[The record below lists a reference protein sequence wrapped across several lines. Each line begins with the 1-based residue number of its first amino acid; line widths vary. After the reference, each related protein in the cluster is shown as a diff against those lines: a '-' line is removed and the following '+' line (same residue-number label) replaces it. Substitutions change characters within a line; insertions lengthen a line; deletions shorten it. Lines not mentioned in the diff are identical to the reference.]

1 METIIGITSILIL
14 KLTAMIAGYKIV
26 ALGHDTLLKGLR
38 GEFEFV
44 GSVGDKKS
52 ISLKG
57 ASPGLLFVLLGSL
70 LIAWSIFVDK
80 PITYKY
86 TATSPVE
93 QKSKASRIF
102 RPQILRSEY
111 ANL

>member
-1 METIIGITSILIL
+1 METIIGIISILIL

-86 TATSPVE
+86 TAASPEE
-93 QKSKASRIF
+93 QKIESKPDFPPPKIK
-102 RPQILRSEY
+102 E
-111 ANL
+111 